1 MWMLVY
7 VISIIALAYL
17 IWYFAFQTEKFASGA
32 EKSAQLTAW
41 FAANPN
47 GTYKEFRRQ
56 FPRADIVDFE
66 TGRQ

>member
-7 VISIIALAYL
+7 VISIVALAYL
-17 IWYFAFQTEKFASGA
+17 IWYFAFQKEEFASGA
-32 EKSAQLTAW
+32 EKKAQLKSW
-41 FAANPN
+41 FEANPE